1 MAKLIV
7 GKKNV
12 FFIGQGMGQCIACEG
27 SLKMKEMT
35 YIHSQPLS
43 MANIENDFYMYAAC
57 KEKVPTIFVI
67 FDSGDVRE
75 KTIMLEGM
83 RKLKKANI
91 DIAPIVVTDC

>member
-1 MAKLIV
+1 MWSKRMAKLIV

-12 FFIGQGMGQCIACEG
+12 FFIGQGMGQQIACEG

-43 MANIENDFYMYAAC
+43 MSNIENDFYTYAKG

-75 KTIMLEGM
+75 KQIMLEGM
-83 RKLKKANI
+83 RKLK
-91 DIAPIVVTDC
+91 